1 VTEGD
6 GRVSFVATA
15 LRHLELDVADL
26 WLRYV
31 GLGGSAP
38 LGELRGWLDSELPMG
53 DHDYDVLAHALNEAF
68 IDRDQGRPVPYAFER

>member
-1 VTEGD
+1 MTERA

-15 LRHLELDVADL
+15 LRHLELDLTDL

-31 GLGGSAP
+31 GLGGGAT
-38 LGELRGWLDSELPMG
+38 LGELRRWLAGEQPMG

-68 IDRDQGRPVPYAFER
+68 TDRDQGRPVPYAFER